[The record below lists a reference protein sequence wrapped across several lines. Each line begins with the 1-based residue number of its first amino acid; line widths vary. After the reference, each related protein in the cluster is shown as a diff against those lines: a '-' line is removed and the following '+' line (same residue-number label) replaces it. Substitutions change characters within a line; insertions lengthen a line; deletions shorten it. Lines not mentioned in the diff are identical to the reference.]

1 MEMCKLSLVA
11 TAPGGHIGLQI
22 RLDGKVIFVSQ
33 DVLDKQTIEHEFADS
48 VDQAHR
54 LEIEMF
60 GKLPSDTKI
69 NSAGEIL
76 SDLSISIENLEFDGI
91 ALGQMLTDISVYRHD
106 FNGSQDPIDD
116 KFFGVMGCN
125 GTITLEFSSPVYLWM
140 LENM

>member
-11 TAPGGHIGLQI
+11 TAPGSHIGLEI
-22 RLDGKVIFVSQ
+22 RLDGKSIFNSQ
-33 DVLDKQTIEHEFADS
+33 DTLDKHTIEHEFPDS
-48 VDQAHR
+48 QDQDHT

-60 GKLPSDTKI
+60 GKLPGDTEI

-76 SDLSISIENLEFDGI
+76 SDKFISIDDVEFDGI
-91 ALGQMLTDISVYRHD
+91 ALGQMMTELSVYRHD

-116 KFFGVMGCN
+116 KFYGVLGCN
-125 GTITLEFSSPVYLWM
+125 GTITLKFSSPVYLWM